1 MQAMDKMVAIFCCV
15 DVTAVTYS
23 AKKHSKGQE
32 AAAAPVQHKPGK
44 QNSSPVSSSNI
55 PTTGSS
61 GVNITASSSSSSS
74 SSASSSDAQIGQ
86 RGSHEVSSASTG
98 VLLAVSS
105 VKTLQVSSSSRT
117 TTSTFPSATNSSSS
131 CSSNSSA
138 ADSHIQVAA
147 VHVAPVTDKVS
158 PLHPDATLEVSSD
171 ACNQCF
177 SLVNAL

>member
-15 DVTAVTYS
+15 DNTAVTYS

-32 AAAAPVQHKPGK
+32 AAAAPVQQKPGK
-44 QNSSPVSSSNI
+44 QNSSPASSGNI

-74 SSASSSDAQIGQ
+74 SAPSSDAQIGQ
-86 RGSHEVSSASTG
+86 RGSHEVSFASTG
-98 VLLAVSS
+98 ALLAVSS

-138 ADSHIQVAA
+138 AHDHMQAVA
-147 VHVAPVTDKVS
+147 VELAPVLDTGS
-158 PLHPDATLEVSSD
+158 PVDSPADLEVS
-171 ACNQCF
+171 
-177 SLVNAL
+177 